1 MDRRTQLEHAIMHA
15 RAVLQAD
22 ERGDHEIGAEEILW
36 CTLKHALGV
45 EAHTTA
51 RPGPRPTGNRSSLM
65 TDDPVSS
72 TDIACSVTFLHEAQ
86 KTLVPANAE
95 AMCRRNW
102 IVLQWLA
109 TGRSMRRVAND
120 TTALHQKLNMP
131 EDKLSR
137 QRVGQIKWETLAELA
152 IRLRSR
158 FNLAD
163 FLLRA
168 EIVAQ
173 SVKRDRNRKK
183 PRKTGRI
190 LHPIS
195 SRLDKGALSDQKGA

>member
-1 MDRRTQLEHAIMHA
+1 MDRRKQLEHTITRA
-15 RAVLQAD
+15 RAILIA
-22 ERGDHEIGAEEILW
+22 EKRGNDGLCAEDILW
-36 CTLKHALGV
+36 RALRHALSV
-45 EAHTTA
+45 EARTTP
-51 RPGPRPTGNRSSLM
+51 RPGPRPTGNRSSLRI
-65 TDDPVSS
+65 DDPVSS
-72 TDIACSVTFLHEAQ
+72 TEIACAATLIGLAQ
-86 KTLVPANAE
+86 DILATANGDP
-95 AMCRRNW
+95 MDRRNW
-102 IVLQWLA
+102 IVIQRLA
-109 TGRSMRRVAND
+109 SGWSMRRVSND
-120 TTALHQKLNMP
+120 TPALHQKLNMP

-173 SVKRDRNRKK
+173 SVKCDRNRKK